1 MPVAVGDYLR
11 AYFTR
16 EAEERLRDT
25 IPAKIR
31 ELDDLL
37 RDPIFDL
44 NAGLRNIRMNAEA
57 ESAKLEEALKNTD
70 PNRTVPVHLPV
81 VNNEIMEQAYM
92 SVRPYIIQL
101 IEDTQILR
109 MWVQLNIPRIE
120 DGNNFGVSVQEEV
133 LLETSKAEMDASAM
147 LDFFGDYLM
156 YRAKVASKVCKWP
169 TIKDY
174 RRALCDTDE
183 GAYIRLRMNTRDIRN
198 LYSRLYD
205 VYHKNALKLRSPR
218 NESEGQVNIMY

>member
-44 NAGLRNIRMNAEA
+44 NSGLRNIRMNAEA
-57 ESAKLEEALKNTD
+57 ESAKLEEALRNMD
-70 PNRTVPVHLPV
+70 PNRTVPVQLPV
-81 VNNEIMEQAYM
+81 VNNELMEQAYM

-174 RRALCDTDE
+174 RRALCDADE
-183 GAYIRLRMNTRDIRN
+183 GAYIRLRMNARDVRN

-205 VYHKNALKLRSPR
+205 VYHKNALKIRSPR
-218 NESEGQVNIMY
+218 NESEGQINIMY